1 MSSTEP
7 TPDVASAPTAP
18 INPTA
23 PITRTTDAAGR
34 VAFVT
39 GGSRGI
45 GLACARRLQHDGY
58 RVAVTWRTEQPSP
71 LTGSSGTHPLTAVS
85 CDVTDPG
92 DLDRAFDEIEAQLG
106 PVEVLV
112 CSAGITDDALLLRM
126 TDERWSRVIDTNLTA
141 VFRACKRASAKMV
154 RARYGRIV
162 LISSVVALLGSAGQT
177 NYAASKAGL
186 IGFARSLAREL
197 AGRNITCN
205 VVAPGIVTTD
215 MIASLSPERVDAL
228 ISGVPAGRAAA
239 PEEVAAAVAFL
250 VSEDAAYVT
259 GAVLPVDGGLG
270 MGH

>member
-1 MSSTEP
+1 MGERRAPLGIVSSTE
-7 TPDVASAPTAP
+7 TTAEAPSTLTAP
-18 INPTA
+18 
-23 PITRTTDAAGR
+23 AATGR

-45 GLACARRLQHDGY
+45 GLACARRLQADGY
-58 RVAVTWRTEQPSP
+58 RVAVTWRTARPSP
-71 LTGSSGTHPLTAVS
+71 LSGPTGTQPLTAVA
-85 CDVTDPG
+85 CNVTDSA
-92 DLDRAFDEIEAQLG
+92 DLDRAFDEIEAALG

-112 CSAGITDDALLLRM
+112 CAAGITDDALLLRM
-126 TDERWSRVIDTNLTA
+126 TDERWDRVIDTNLTA
-141 VFRACKRASAKMV
+141 AFRACKRASARMV
-154 RARYGRIV
+154 RRRYGRIV

-197 AGRNITCN
+197 AGRNVTCN
-205 VVAPGIVTTD
+205 VVTPGIVTTD
-215 MIASLSPERVDAL
+215 MIAALSPERLDAL
-228 ISGVPAGRAAA
+228 TSSVPVGRAAA

-250 VSEDAAYVT
+250 VSDDAAYIT

>member
-1 MSSTEP
+1 VSSAEP
-7 TPDVASAPTAP
+7 AASATDTASDS
-18 INPTA
+18 
-23 PITRTTDAAGR
+23 RAAGR
-34 VAFVT
+34 VALVT

-58 RVAVTWRTEQPSP
+58 RVAVTWRTERPSP
-71 LTGSSGTHPLTAVS
+71 LAGPSGTHPLTAIA

-92 DLDRAFDEIEAQLG
+92 DVDRAFDEIEAELG
-106 PVEVLV
+106 AVEVLI

-141 VFRACKRASAKMV
+141 VFRTCRRASAKMV
-154 RARYGRIV
+154 RARFGRIV
-162 LISSVVALLGSAGQT
+162 LVSSVVAMLGSAGQT

-205 VVAPGIVTTD
+205 VITPGLVTTD
-215 MIASLSPERVDAL
+215 MIAALSHERVEAL
-228 ISGVPAGRAAA
+228 TSAVPMGRPAA

-250 VSEDAAYVT
+250 VSDEAAYVT
-259 GAVLPVDGGLG
+259 GVVLPVDGGLG

>member
-1 MSSTEP
+1 MSSTDLSGEP
-7 TPDVASAPTAP
+7 ATDPSEAPQP
-18 INPTA
+18 I
-23 PITRTTDAAGR
+23 GR
-34 VAFVT
+34 VALVT
-39 GGSRGI
+39 GGSKGI
-45 GLACARRLQHDGY
+45 GLACARRLQRDGY
-58 RVAVTWRTEQPSP
+58 RVAVTWRTEPPSP
-71 LTGSSGTHPLTAVS
+71 LAGPAGSHELLAVR
-85 CDVTDPG
+85 CDVHDAG
-92 DLDRAFDEIEAQLG
+92 ELGSAFDEVEGELG

-141 VFRACKRASAKMV
+141 VFRSCKRASAKMV
-154 RARYGRIV
+154 RARYGRSI
-162 LISSVVALLGSAGQT
+162 LISSVIAMLGSAGQT

-205 VVAPGIVTTD
+205 VVAPGLVTTD
-215 MIASLSPERVDAL
+215 MIAALSPERLEAL
-228 ISGVPAGRAAA
+228 TASVPLGRAAA

-250 VSEDAAYVT
+250 ASDEAAYVT